1 MTPTLE
7 ECLDLMKNHNMLENI
22 VHHSLLVNEVG
33 LWLSEELNKTGENIN
48 LAKVQAGALL
58 HDITKTKSITTGE
71 DHARTGS
78 ELLEKLGFKSISE
91 IVRQHV
97 IADDAVNS
105 PIISEIEIVNY
116 ADKRVLHNKVVT
128 LRKRFDDLMIRYGT
142 TQERIYLISQSEK
155 RAIEVEKK
163 IFSRL
168 DVPPDALLS
177 ITIENYTL
185 EPQRYP
191 RKD

>member
-1 MTPTLE
+1 MIPTLE
-7 ECLDLMKNHNMLENI
+7 ECLDLMKEHNMLENI

-33 LWLSEELNKTGENIN
+33 LWLSEELNKTGENID

-71 DHARTGS
+71 DHAKTGS
-78 ELLEKLGFKSISE
+78 ELLEKLGFESISE

-97 IADDAVNS
+97 MTDDALNS
-105 PIISEIEIVNY
+105 PTISEIEIVNY
-116 ADKRVLHNKVVT
+116 ADKRVLHSKVVT
-128 LRKRFDDLMIRYGT
+128 LRKRFDDLRTRYGIN
-142 TQERIYLISQSEK
+142 QERVYLISQSEK

-163 IFSRL
+163 IFSKL

-177 ITIENYTL
+177 ITVENYTL
-185 EPQRYP
+185 EPQRYS

>member
-1 MTPTLE
+1 
-7 ECLDLMKNHNMLENI
+7 MLENI

-33 LWLSEELNKTGENIN
+33 LWLSEELNKTGENID

-71 DHARTGS
+71 DHAKTGS
-78 ELLEKLGFKSISE
+78 ELLEKLGFESISE

-97 IADDAVNS
+97 MTDDALNS
-105 PIISEIEIVNY
+105 PTISEIEIVNY
-116 ADKRVLHNKVVT
+116 ADKRVLHSKVVT
-128 LRKRFDDLMIRYGT
+128 LRKRFDDLRTRYGIN
-142 TQERIYLISQSEK
+142 QERVYLISQSEK

-177 ITIENYTL
+177 ITVENYTL
-185 EPQRYP
+185 EPQRYS

>member
-1 MTPTLE
+1 MTPTFE
-7 ECLDLMKNHNMLENI
+7 ECLNLMKNHNMLGHI

-33 LWLSEELNKTGENIN
+33 LWLSEELNKTGENID

-97 IADDAVNS
+97 MTDNAANS

-128 LRKRFDDLMIRYGT
+128 LKERFDDLGTRYGIN
-142 TQERIYLISQSEK
+142 QERVYLISQSEK

-168 DVPPDALLS
+168 DVTPDALLS
-177 ITIENYTL
+177 ITVGNYTL
-185 EPQRYP
+185 EPQRYS
-191 RKD
+191 RED

>member
-7 ECLDLMKNHNMLENI
+7 ECLDLMKEHNMLENI
-22 VHHSLLVNEVG
+22 IHHSLLVNEVG
-33 LWLSEELNKTGENIN
+33 LWLSEELNKTGENLD

-78 ELLEKLGFKSISE
+78 ELLERLGFKSISE

-97 IADDAVNS
+97 MTDDTANS
-105 PIISEIEIVNY
+105 PTISEIEIVNY
-116 ADKRVLHNKVVT
+116 ADKRVLHNRVVT
-128 LRKRFDDLMIRYGT
+128 LRKRFDDLRTRYDIN
-142 TQERIYLISQSEK
+142 QERAYLITQSEK

-177 ITIENYTL
+177 ITVENYTL
-185 EPQRYP
+185 EPQRYS

>member
-1 MTPTLE
+1 MTPTFE
-7 ECLDLMKNHNMLENI
+7 ECLNLMKEHNMLENI
-22 VHHSLLVNEVG
+22 IHHSLLVNEVG
-33 LWLSEELNKTGENIN
+33 LWLSEELNKTGENID

-97 IADDAVNS
+97 IADNAANS
-105 PIISEIEIVNY
+105 PSISEVEIVNY

-128 LRKRFDDLMIRYGT
+128 LRERFNDLRKRYDIN
-142 TQERIYLISQSEK
+142 QERAYLTSQSEK
-155 RAIEVEKK
+155 SAIEVEKK
-163 IFSRL
+163 IFSKL
-168 DVPPDALLS
+168 DMTSDALLS
-177 ITIENYTL
+177 IKVESYTGFSASN
-185 EPQRYP
+185 R
-191 RKD
+191 

>member
-7 ECLDLMKNHNMLENI
+7 ECLNLMKDYNMLENI
-22 VHHSLLVNEVG
+22 VQHSLMVNEVG
-33 LWLSEELNKTGENIN
+33 LWLSEELNKTGENID

-71 DHARTGS
+71 NHAETGS

-97 IADDAVNS
+97 LTDDNTNS
-105 PIISEIEIVNY
+105 PLISEIEIVNY
-116 ADKRVLHNKVVT
+116 ADKRVLHSKVVT
-128 LRKRFDDLMIRYGT
+128 LRERFDDLMTRYGIN
-142 TQERIYLISQSEK
+142 QERVCLISRSK
-155 RAIEVEKK
+155 NRTIEVEKK

-168 DVPPDALLS
+168 DITPDALLS
-177 ITIENYTL
+177 ITIESCTL
-185 EPQRYP
+185 KPQRYS

>member
-1 MTPTLE
+1 MTPTFE
-7 ECLDLMKNHNMLENI
+7 ECLNLMKNHNMLENI

-33 LWLSEELNKTGENIN
+33 LWLSGELNKTGENIN

-97 IADDAVNS
+97 MTDNAAHS
-105 PIISEIEIVNY
+105 PWISEIEIVNY

-128 LRKRFDDLMIRYGT
+128 LRKRFDDLRTRYGIN
-142 TQERIYLISQSEK
+142 QERVYLISQSEK

-163 IFSRL
+163 IFSKL

-177 ITIENYTL
+177 ITVENYTL
-185 EPQRYP
+185 EPQRYS
-191 RKD
+191 RED

>member
-1 MTPTLE
+1 MIPTLE
-7 ECLDLMKNHNMLENI
+7 ECLDLMKEHNMLENI

-33 LWLSEELNKTGENIN
+33 LWLSEELNKTGENID

-71 DHARTGS
+71 DHAKTGS
-78 ELLEKLGFKSISE
+78 ELLEKLGFESISE

-97 IADDAVNS
+97 MTDDALNS
-105 PIISEIEIVNY
+105 PTISEIEIVNY
-116 ADKRVLHNKVVT
+116 ADKRVLHSKVVT
-128 LRKRFDDLMIRYGT
+128 LRKRFDDLRTRYGIN
-142 TQERIYLISQSEK
+142 QERVYLISQSEK

-177 ITIENYTL
+177 ITVENYPL
-185 EPQRYP
+185 EPQRYS

>member
-1 MTPTLE
+1 MIPTLE
-7 ECLDLMKNHNMLENI
+7 ECLDLMKEHNMLENI

-33 LWLSEELNKTGENIN
+33 LWLSEELNKTGENID

-71 DHARTGS
+71 DHAKTGS
-78 ELLEKLGFKSISE
+78 ELLEKLGFESISE

-97 IADDAVNS
+97 MTDDALNS
-105 PIISEIEIVNY
+105 PTISEIEIVNY
-116 ADKRVLHNKVVT
+116 ADKRVLHSKVVT
-128 LRKRFDDLMIRYGT
+128 LRKRFDDLRTRYGIN
-142 TQERIYLISQSEK
+142 QERVYLISQSEK

-163 IFSRL
+163 IFSKL
-168 DVPPDALLS
+168 DVTPDVLLS

-185 EPQRYP
+185 EPQRYS

>member
-7 ECLDLMKNHNMLENI
+7 ECLNLMKKHNMLENI
-22 VHHSLLVNEVG
+22 IHHSLLVNEVG

-128 LRKRFDDLMIRYGT
+128 LKERFDDLRTRYGIN
-142 TQERIYLISQSEK
+142 QERVYLISQSKK
-155 RAIEVEKK
+155 RVIEVEKK
-163 IFSRL
+163 IFSKL
-168 DVPPDALLS
+168 DVTPDALLS
-177 ITIENYTL
+177 ITVESHTL
-185 EPQRYP
+185 EPQRYS

>member
-1 MTPTLE
+1 MIPTLE
-7 ECLDLMKNHNMLENI
+7 ECLDLMKEHNMLENI

-33 LWLSEELNKTGENIN
+33 LWLSEELNKTGENID

-71 DHARTGS
+71 DHAKTGS
-78 ELLEKLGFKSISE
+78 ELLEKLGFESISE

-97 IADDAVNS
+97 MTDDALNS
-105 PIISEIEIVNY
+105 PTISEIEIVNY
-116 ADKRVLHNKVVT
+116 ADKRVLHSKVVT
-128 LRKRFDDLMIRYGT
+128 LRKRFDDLRTRYGIN
-142 TQERIYLISQSEK
+142 QERVYLISQSEK

-177 ITIENYTL
+177 ITVENYTL
-185 EPQRYP
+185 EPQRYS

>member
-1 MTPTLE
+1 MIPTLE
-7 ECLDLMKNHNMLENI
+7 ECLDLMKEHNMLENI

-33 LWLSEELNKTGENIN
+33 LWLSEELNKTGENID

-71 DHARTGS
+71 DHAKTGS
-78 ELLEKLGFKSISE
+78 ELLEKLGFESISE

-97 IADDAVNS
+97 MTDDALNS
-105 PIISEIEIVNY
+105 PTISEIEIVNY
-116 ADKRVLHNKVVT
+116 ADKRVLHSKVVT
-128 LRKRFDDLMIRYGT
+128 LRKRFDDLRTRYGIN
-142 TQERIYLISQSEK
+142 QERVYLISQSEK

-163 IFSRL
+163 IFSKL
-168 DVPPDALLS
+168 DVTPDVLLS

-185 EPQRYP
+185 EPQCYS

>member
-1 MTPTLE
+1 
-7 ECLDLMKNHNMLENI
+7 
-22 VHHSLLVNEVG
+22 
-33 LWLSEELNKTGENIN
+33 
-48 LAKVQAGALL
+48 
-58 HDITKTKSITTGE
+58 
-71 DHARTGS
+71 
-78 ELLEKLGFKSISE
+78 SISE

-97 IADDAVNS
+97 MTDDATNS
-105 PIISEIEIVNY
+105 PTISEIEIVNY

-128 LRKRFDDLMIRYGT
+128 LRKRFDDLRTRYDIN
-142 TQERIYLISQSEK
+142 QERAYLITQSEK

-177 ITIENYTL
+177 ITVENYTL
-185 EPQRYP
+185 EPQRYS

>member
-78 ELLEKLGFKSISE
+78 ELLEKLGFTSISE

-97 IADDAVNS
+97 MTDDVLNS
-105 PIISEIEIVNY
+105 PTTSEVEIVNY
-116 ADKRVLHNKVVT
+116 ADKRVLHNRVVT
-128 LRKRFDDLMIRYGT
+128 LKKRFDDLRTRYGIN
-142 TQERIYLISQSEK
+142 QERVYLISQSEK
-155 RAIEVEKK
+155 RAIEVENK

-168 DVPPDALLS
+168 DVTPDALLS
-177 ITIENYTL
+177 ITVENYTL

>member
-7 ECLDLMKNHNMLENI
+7 ECLDLMKEHNMLENI
-22 VHHSLLVNEVG
+22 IHHSLLVNEVG
-33 LWLSEELNKTGENIN
+33 LWLSEELNKTGENLD

-78 ELLEKLGFKSISE
+78 ELLERLGFKSISE

-97 IADDAVNS
+97 MTDDATNS
-105 PIISEIEIVNY
+105 PTISEIEIVNY

-128 LRKRFDDLMIRYGT
+128 LRKRFDDLRTRYDIN
-142 TQERIYLISQSEK
+142 QERAYLITQSEK

-177 ITIENYTL
+177 ITVENYTL
-185 EPQRYP
+185 EPQRYS

>member
-7 ECLDLMKNHNMLENI
+7 ECLDLMKEHNMLENI
-22 VHHSLLVNEVG
+22 VHHSLMVNEVG
-33 LWLSEELNKTGENIN
+33 LWLSEELNKTGENIDM
-48 LAKVQAGALL
+48 AKVRAGALL

-78 ELLEKLGFKSISE
+78 ELLEKLGFTSISE

-97 IADDAVNS
+97 MTDDALNS
-105 PIISEIEIVNY
+105 PTISEIEIVNY

-128 LRKRFDDLMIRYGT
+128 LRERFDDLRKRYGT
-142 TQERIYLISQSEK
+142 TQERVHLISQSEK
-155 RAIEVEKK
+155 RTIEVENK

-168 DVPPDALLS
+168 DVTPDALLS
-177 ITIENYTL
+177 ITIENYAL

>member
-7 ECLDLMKNHNMLENI
+7 ECLDLMKEHNMLENI
-22 VHHSLLVNEVG
+22 IHHSLLVNEVG
-33 LWLSEELNKTGENIN
+33 LWLSEELNKTGENLD

-78 ELLEKLGFKSISE
+78 ELLERLGFKSISE

-97 IADDAVNS
+97 MTDDTANS
-105 PIISEIEIVNY
+105 PTISEIEIVNY
-116 ADKRVLHNKVVT
+116 ADKRVLHNRVVT
-128 LRKRFDDLMIRYGT
+128 LRKRFDDLRTRYDIN
-142 TQERIYLISQSEK
+142 QERAYLITQSEK

-185 EPQRYP
+185 EPQRYS

>member
-7 ECLDLMKNHNMLENI
+7 ECLDLMKEHNMLENI
-22 VHHSLLVNEVG
+22 VQHSLLVNEVG

-71 DHARTGS
+71 DHASTGS

-105 PIISEIEIVNY
+105 PMISEVEIVNY

-128 LRKRFDDLMIRYGT
+128 LGKRFDDLRTRYGIN
-142 TQERIYLISQSEK
+142 QERVYLIGQSEK

-168 DVPPDALLS
+168 DVTPDALLS
-177 ITIENYTL
+177 ITVESYTL
-185 EPQRYP
+185 EPQRYS
-191 RKD
+191 RED